1 MLARLNDSDALSS
14 VVPILE
20 RNPSHHAGPRK
31 RVSREIQR
39 YASRDPSYGS
49 MMRRSGGEEEV
60 PASQGDVV
68 TISTRGSLNPTGI
81 DDGSDPSL

>member
-1 MLARLNDSDALSS
+1 MLARSNDSGAPSS
-14 VVPILE
+14 AVPT
-20 RNPSHHAGPRK
+20 PSHHAGPRR
-31 RVSREIQR
+31 RVSREVQR

-60 PASQGDVV
+60 PTSQADVV
-68 TISTRGSLNPTGI
+68 TVSSRGSLNPCGV